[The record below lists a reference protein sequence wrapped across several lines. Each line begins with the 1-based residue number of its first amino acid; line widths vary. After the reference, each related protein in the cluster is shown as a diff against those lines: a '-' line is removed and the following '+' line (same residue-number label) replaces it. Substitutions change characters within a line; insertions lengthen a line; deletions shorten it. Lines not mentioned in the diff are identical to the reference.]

1 MLYRILCFIV
11 IIIHSAILSIIYC
24 EIVVI
29 DYLNDVSLLVS
40 GSYRI
45 FFEVF

>member
-11 IIIHSAILSIIYC
+11 IVIRSAIPSIIYC
-24 EIVVI
+24 EIVVV
-29 DYLNDVSLLVS
+29 DYLNASVSLC
-40 GSYRI
+40 SYRI

>member
-11 IIIHSAILSIIYC
+11 IIIRSAILSIIYC
-24 EIVVI
+24 VIVVI
-29 DYLNDVSLLVS
+29 DNLNDVSLLIS

>member
-11 IIIHSAILSIIYC
+11 IVIRSAILSIIYC
-24 EIVVI
+24 EIVVV
-29 DYLNDVSLLVS
+29 DYLNVSVSLC
-40 GSYRI
+40 SYRI